1 MTTLNLDKFL
11 SGHVFAFLLIFTR
24 IGSILMLF
32 PGIGE
37 SYVPVRMRLMLAL
50 TISFLVLEP
59 LLPRLPMPP
68 SSIADMLRIVSYEAI
83 IGLFFGTLLRL
94 IVSTLETAGGVI
106 GLQTGLSNAT
116 ILNPAL
122 AAQSP
127 LPSAF
132 LGVAGI
138 TLVFVSGL
146 DHFLLRSL
154 VSIYDVFPAG
164 GEFMPGDMA
173 QSVIELANKSFVV
186 GIELSMPFFVMGL
199 LMYVA
204 LGLLQKLLP
213 QIQLF
218 LVILPVQIWGG
229 LSLLAV
235 AVSGILIMWLRYV
248 DTTIAP
254 FVVQ

>member
-1 MTTLNLDKFL
+1 
-11 SGHVFAFLLIFTR
+11 VFAFLLVLSR
-24 IGSILMLF
+24 IGSIIMLF

-37 SYVPVRMRLMLAL
+37 SYVPVRLRLMLAL
-50 TISFLVLEP
+50 SISFLLMGV
-59 LLPRLPMPP
+59 LLPRLPAPP
-68 SSIADMLRIVSYEAI
+68 AAIPDMMQLVAYEVV

-94 IVSTLETAGGVI
+94 MVSTLETAGGVI

-138 TLVFVSGL
+138 TLIFVTGF
-146 DHFLLRSL
+146 DHFLLRCL
-154 VSIYDVFPAG
+154 VSIYDIFPPG
-164 GEFMPGDMA
+164 GEWMPGDMA
-173 QSVIELANKSFVV
+173 QSVIQVANKSFVV
-186 GIELSMPFFVMGL
+186 GIELVMPFFIMGL

-204 LGLLQKLLP
+204 LGLMQKLLP

-235 AVSGILIMWLRYV
+235 AVAGVLTMWLRYV
-248 DTTIAP
+248 DASLAP
-254 FVVQ
+254 FAGP